1 MIRKTALF
9 LAILL
14 LASALLVSAQA
25 SRTGPNDTVTI
36 TREEYNRLKQYE
48 LVDEVKQY
56 LDTYYYEE
64 LDNQKLLDGAI
75 QGLLSGSGDAYT
87 FYYPQEAWKDM
98 WEEDEG
104 KYAGIGVQ
112 MLGSY
117 DTPAVTIIRVFQGT
131 PAEAAGLR
139 KGDVFYMVEDLEVT
153 TATMQ
158 DAVKLMRGV
167 PGEKVHVEVL
177 REGEILPFDIVKA
190 EIIVNRVESM
200 MLDQRIGYIAL
211 YEFAGESYADFKN
224 GYDTLKEQGMDALII
239 DLRDNGG
246 GWVEDGV
253 QLADLFLDK
262 NLLFYTQDRAGNREE
277 TYVKDGR
284 EAIPLVILVNQ
295 NSASTTEIFSG
306 AMKDYARATLVGTKT
321 FGKGI
326 IQSVVELSDGVS
338 GFQFTTAQYF
348 TPKGNKV
355 HKEGITPDIEVTL
368 PDELLQTYFQL
379 GDMADPQLKAAYEE
393 ALKLVPTTA
402 EAAQR

>member
-9 LAILL
+9 LASLL
-14 LASALLVSAQA
+14 LAGSMLASAQA
-25 SRTGPNDTVTI
+25 GRIGPNDTVTI
-36 TREEYNRLKQYE
+36 TREEYDRLKQYE

-56 LDTYYYEE
+56 LDNYYYEE
-64 LDNQKLLDGAI
+64 LDRQKLLDGAV
-75 QGLLSGSGDAYT
+75 QGLLSGTGDAYT
-87 FYYPQEAWKDM
+87 FYYPQEAWKTM

-177 REGEILPFDIVKA
+177 RNGEILPFDIIKA

-200 MLDQRIGYIAL
+200 MLDRGVGYIAL
-211 YEFAGESYADFKN
+211 YEFAGESYDDFKKA
-224 GYDTLKEQGMDALII
+224 YDALRQDGMETLIL

-253 QLADLFLDK
+253 KLADLFLDR
-262 NLLFYTQDRAGNREE
+262 NLLFYTENRAGDRDE
-277 TYVKDGR
+277 TYTRDGK
-284 EAIPLVILVNQ
+284 EDMPLVIMVNQ

-326 IQSVVELSDGVS
+326 IQSVIELSDKVS

-355 HKEGITPDIEVTL
+355 HKEGITPDVEVIM
-368 PDELLQTYFQL
+368 PDELMQTYFQL
-379 GDMADPQLKAAYEE
+379 GDMADPQLKAAYDE
-393 ALKLVPTTA
+393 AVKLLP
-402 EAAQR
+402 AAADAARR

>member
-25 SRTGPNDTVTI
+25 SKTGPNDTVTI
-36 TREEYNRLKQYE
+36 TREEYDRLKQYE

-56 LDTYYYEE
+56 LDTYFYEVP
-64 LDNQKLLDGAI
+64 DNQKLLDGAV
-75 QGLLSGSGDAYT
+75 QGLLAGTGDAYT

-117 DTPAVTIIRVFQGT
+117 DTPAVTIIRVFQDT

-167 PGEKVHVEVL
+167 PGETVHVEVL
-177 REGEILPFDIVKA
+177 REGDILPFDIVKA
-190 EIIVNRVESM
+190 EIIVNRVESK
-200 MLDQRIGYIAL
+200 MLDERIGYIAL

-224 GYDTLKEQGMDALII
+224 AYDTLKAQGMVTLIV

-253 QLADLFLDK
+253 KLADLFLDK
-262 NLLFYTQDRAGNREE
+262 NLLFYTEDRAGNREE
-277 TYVKDGR
+277 TYVKDGK
-284 EAIPLVILVNQ
+284 EDIPLVILVNQ

-326 IQSVVELSDGVS
+326 IQSVIELSDGVS

-379 GDMADPQLKAAYEE
+379 GDMADPQLKAAYDE
-393 ALKLVPTTA
+393 ALKLVSALA
-402 EAAQR
+402 EAAKR